1 MKKYI
6 VLFLLPIFFACS
18 DDSNDS
24 SSFEP
29 DYAIMDEISG
39 DWRTGQS
46 SGCRLIL
53 YGYEQDLPDQLGTGV
68 HYNGTYQADIEW
80 LADDSEIHITIINEN
95 FDYEN
100 LQCPAVFTEIMS
112 YTYDVVDGTGAL
124 SLTTSENET
133 MDFYRG

>member
-6 VLFLLPIFFACS
+6 FLFLLPIFFACS

-39 DWRTGQS
+39 DWYIPSTGC
-46 SGCRLIL
+46 GINL
-53 YGYEQDLPDQLGTGV
+53 YGYEQDDPDQLGTGV
-68 HYNGTYQADIEW
+68 LNNGTYQADIEW

-95 FDYEN
+95 FDFEN

-112 YTYDVVDGTGAL
+112 YTYNTVDGTGIL

-133 MDFYRG
+133 MEFIR

>member
-6 VLFLLPIFFACS
+6 FLFLLPIFFACS

-39 DWRTGQS
+39 DWDIPSTGC
-46 SGCRLIL
+46 GINL
-53 YGYEQDLPDQLGTGV
+53 YGYEQDDPDQLGTGALN
-68 HYNGTYQADIEW
+68 NGTYQADIEW

-95 FDYEN
+95 FDFEN
-100 LQCPAVFTEIMS
+100 LQCPAAFTEIMS
-112 YTYDVVDGTGAL
+112 YTYYVVDGTGVL
-124 SLTTSENET
+124 SLTTSENVT
-133 MDFYRG
+133 MEFIR